1 MSSYWSAIS
10 GTVLVLNK
18 KEVEDFFKKYV
29 STTLKNGKEPNDDMR
44 ELKEMIDENGYE
56 ETPFFPFFL

>member
-29 STTLKNGKEPNDDMR
+29 SINFKNGKEP
-44 ELKEMIDENGYE
+44 K
-56 ETPFFPFFL
+56 